1 MSGTDSSP
9 EKSDETGTPASPPTR
24 GIDPPTSGF
33 GPPPAPDF
41 GVDATRWASNPPA
54 PVNYAAY
61 SASGQPATA
70 PQRASRPWALAA
82 IIAAIVAVFVLV
94 LGIVVF
100 GISSVLTLAGD
111 PGEAAP
117 SSETDDSG
125 QGPMDS
131 GSDSG
136 AVETSLQAM
145 IDEYKTARD
154 NGSLWT
160 SIPDTA
166 YNRTAVSAFLYF
178 LTDMKIAASFG
189 GDTSDYQQR
198 ADELERKLLNEEP
211 LGSDISIKLSDR
223 TFTYDGDTGEGGY
236 TNN

>member
-1 MSGTDSSP
+1 M
-9 EKSDETGTPASPPTR
+9 
-24 GIDPPTSGF
+24 
-33 GPPPAPDF
+33 
-41 GVDATRWASNPPA
+41 
-54 PVNYAAY
+54 NYAAY
-61 SASGQPATA
+61 PASGQPATA

-125 QGPMDS
+125 QAPMDS